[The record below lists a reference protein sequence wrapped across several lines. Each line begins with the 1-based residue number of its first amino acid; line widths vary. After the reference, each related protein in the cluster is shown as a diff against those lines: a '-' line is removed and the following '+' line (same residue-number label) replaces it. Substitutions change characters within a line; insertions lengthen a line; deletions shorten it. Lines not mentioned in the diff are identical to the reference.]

1 MTLQPAS
8 ASSPACADWIL
19 LLALRLL
26 HLKLPTGR
34 NPFDTNDVP
43 SGSLAQALAPWYA
56 VVAGDEEIISPLNE
70 RLVKLSIGTICDVL
84 VLESREGVPRCE
96 ELEKKWRKEEVDDD
110 LRASLGM
117 LKGVWEEER
126 VIAEAVAATCRAK

>member
-8 ASSPACADWIL
+8 DSSPASADWIL

-26 HLKLPTGR
+26 HLELPTGR

-56 VVAGDEEIISPLNE
+56 VVAGDEDIISPLNE
-70 RLVKLSIGTICDVL
+70 AQVKLSIGTICDVL
-84 VLESREGVPRCE
+84 VLEAREGVPRCE
-96 ELEKKWRKEEVDDD
+96 ELEKKWKREEVDED
-110 LRASLGM
+110 LKASLEM

-126 VIAEAVAATCRAK
+126 IIAEAVGKACRAK